1 MADPEQLRRAID
13 AQEQLRGT
21 LPDDVVD
28 ATVAA
33 LQAQL
38 TTTREGRRR
47 QVTVLFADVR
57 GFTALSEA
65 RDAELVMDLMNA
77 LWQRLDTVVVQHGGR
92 VDKHIGD
99 ALMATWGTDV
109 AREDDPERA
118 VRTALGL
125 QRALAEFRATTGDDL
140 AMRVGRQHRAGA
152 GGRGRHHGRAH
163 GDR

>member
-1 MADPEQLRRAID
+1 MADPEQLRRAIE

-38 TTTREGRRR
+38 VSVAGEGRRR
-47 QVTVLFADVR
+47 QVTVLFADVS
-57 GFTALSEA
+57 GFTAMSES
-65 RDAELVMDLMNA
+65 RDAELVMDLMNS
-77 LWQRLDTVVVQHGGR
+77 LWQRLDAVVFDHGGR

-99 ALMATWGTDV
+99 ALMAIWGADA

-118 VRTALGL
+118 VRA
-125 QRALAEFRATTGDDL
+125 ALALRDALVEFRAGSGED
-140 AMRVGRQHRAGA
+140 
-152 GGRGRHHGRAH
+152 
-163 GDR
+163 